1 MGALLAHPH
10 QAQDAGFGGSVS
22 AHTAGPYQY
31 ATSASFKSDGR
42 VSFASCA
49 SLPPYRSTSRGRN
62 AKDTSDLHSP
72 NGARTSEAHDSLGI
86 LQVRRGMSAAVVAVP
101 PERRRVSA
109 QRLRPLA
116 VPTEQRRDRP
126 WHGTG
131 GGRITEAISA
141 TAAALGTPGAHC
153 IASFTNSLAGRSRA
167 DCDEIGETAGSGTL
181 VRTGLRRLPR

>member
-1 MGALLAHPH
+1 MPDLAGAFLRTQQVHTDTPPARASSRMGACRSRRAPPSHHIARLLE
-10 QAQDAGFGGSVS
+10 VEMRRIR
-22 AHTAGPYQY
+22 
-31 ATSASFKSDGR
+31 AT
-42 VSFASCA
+42 C
-49 SLPPYRSTSRGRN
+49 TC
-62 AKDTSDLHSP
+62 P

-116 VPTEQRRDRP
+116 VPTEQRRDRL

-131 GGRITEAISA
+131 GRRITEAISA